1 MKESP
6 VRDHG
11 SSSGRSS
18 LADHEKETVKSQPDH
33 TDKTPVIPSATMQSE
48 AFSSQLVSDL
58 LSQNDTVSE
67 DVEHGKSGPAT
78 ENGTNFEEGVPAF
91 SAATLNNVPGVDL
104 QLSQERAQLLKLQQS
119 YIQSLLSLNLVRKTG
134 TMLQENLTSENNQNI
149 DQLLESYQQFLVPG
163 VKHSEH
169 STEGNHSSLTVA
181 NLVRH
186 NSLISQKDKARI
198 HRTSESDGSISAQ
211 SADASHHQ
219 GTDVSR
225 SAGPNVKKVRKLDS
239 LRKLPPIDLRAI
251 KRAPKVL
258 SQPLHHTEGRV
269 SVDSGVVTVSDR
281 SSSTPL
287 HVMSLQPTLSKPHG
301 TETAHP
307 TTRIPDSETAPIV
320 PSSVS
325 ASCSVRQPNTS
336 TISTMSKPRKYL
348 TPLQRKRLK
357 LKGEAAVST
366 QREAQEV
373 ESLNLQENLASTQAA
388 SITLAENA
396 NPKSELSTSSSS
408 FAENKEDTVRSNA
421 PLSRNVMNLTSD
433 FLTEP
438 FSQLQHGT
446 HPGNSGNI
454 SLQLASFPRISRC
467 GLPSSSI
474 FASHITQCQSQENLT
489 AVLGHSGQPTT
500 AGGVSGQPVLTS
512 GHSGQPAVTSGHSG
526 QPVITSGHSGQP
538 AATNGHSGQPVV
550 TSDHSEEPVVTS
562 DHSGQPVV
570 TSDHS
575 GQPAVTSDHSEEP
588 VVTSDHS
595 GQPVTSLMQTDR
607 SAAAFYDIANLPS
620 TFDSMSLSSVSLPT
634 LKSSLGQS
642 SKTVISKV
650 PLCSSALPVSST
662 SDLQYKLSPSAIL
675 IGPGQGVRCPES
687 PFDTAISE
695 VSMSGS
701 KHTIG
706 VPQKVGQEILSS
718 SVPGNLSKTGVSTD
732 SDSVIGKGSSD
743 FRGDLSRSAYSM
755 KSGENIDDEVVSQ
768 DLDDF
773 ENIDDSDKFGDSF
786 GFNADPA
793 NFDEDVNDIEDLE
806 AVSPIHSTQEPEGKS
821 YKEFDVPCVNL
832 AGQFVTNADI
842 DPEASTGELVDVD
855 LLVKEKMEKSLSAAF
870 TGSYNGLDEIS
881 LTCAHKKRTVP
892 GTYYTYSFFFRTLE
906 FFHGFDKKS
915 DCFKGFIRCKG
926 PE

>member
-1 MKESP
+1 M
-6 VRDHG
+6 
-11 SSSGRSS
+11 
-18 LADHEKETVKSQPDH
+18 
-33 TDKTPVIPSATMQSE
+33 
-48 AFSSQLVSDL
+48 
-58 LSQNDTVSE
+58 
-67 DVEHGKSGPAT
+67 
-78 ENGTNFEEGVPAF
+78 
-91 SAATLNNVPGVDL
+91 
-104 QLSQERAQLLKLQQS
+104 
-119 YIQSLLSLNLVRKTG
+119 
-134 TMLQENLTSENNQNI
+134 
-149 DQLLESYQQFLVPG
+149 
-163 VKHSEH
+163 
-169 STEGNHSSLTVA
+169 
-181 NLVRH
+181 
-186 NSLISQKDKARI
+186 
-198 HRTSESDGSISAQ
+198 
-211 SADASHHQ
+211 
-219 GTDVSR
+219 
-225 SAGPNVKKVRKLDS
+225 
-239 LRKLPPIDLRAI
+239 
-251 KRAPKVL
+251 
-258 SQPLHHTEGRV
+258 

-287 HVMSLQPTLSKPHG
+287 HVMSLQPTLRKLHG

-336 TISTMSKPRKYL
+336 TISTISKPRKYL

-373 ESLNLQENLASTQAA
+373 ESLNLQENLASTHAA
-388 SITLAENA
+388 SITFAENA
-396 NPKSELSTSSSS
+396 KPKSELSTSSSS
-408 FAENKEDTVRSNA
+408 FAENKEDTVRANA
-421 PLSRNVMNLTSD
+421 PLSRNLRNLTSD
-433 FLTEP
+433 FLSEP

-526 QPVITSGHSGQP
+526 QPVLTSGHSGQPAVTSGHSGQPVITSGHSGQP
-538 AATNGHSGQPVV
+538 AATNGHSGQ
-550 TSDHSEEPVVTS
+550 
-562 DHSGQPVV
+562 
-570 TSDHS
+570 
-575 GQPAVTSDHSEEP
+575 P

-662 SDLQYKLSPSAIL
+662 SDLQYNLSPSAIV

-718 SVPGNLSKTGVSTD
+718 SVLGNLSKTEVSTD
-732 SDSVIGKGSSD
+732 SESVIGKGSGD
-743 FRGDLSRSAYSM
+743 FRGNLFRSAYSM
-755 KSGENIDDEVVSQ
+755 KSGENIDGKVASQ

-806 AVSPIHSTQEPEGKS
+806 AVSPICSTQEPEGKS

-881 LTCAHKKRTVP
+881 LTCADKKRTVP